1 MKSCKIEGPTVS
13 RYWEL
18 KGRLYLGYAHAARG
32 DAEHWALYADGRAL
46 DEAYEICRV
55 AFERYDDALDT
66 YGRNFKS
73 YIVCEAFQ
81 TKHDCYL
88 VFLGMLKAN
97 LGIDKDC

>member
-1 MKSCKIEGPTVS
+1 MKICKIEGSTVS

-18 KGRLYLGYAHAARG
+18 KGRLDLGYAHAAKG
-32 DAEHWALYADGRAL
+32 DAERWALYADGRAL

-55 AFERYDDALDT
+55 AFERYGNALDI
-66 YGRNFKS
+66 YGRDFKS
-73 YIVCEAFQ
+73 YIVCDAFH
-81 TKHDCYL
+81 TKYACFR